1 MDKNIKLFEIDS
13 TESEI
18 YAVSCVEH
26 PAVESNFIFMSKQSE
41 QPKYINL
48 ESDEKRMVYGCALR
62 SDFPIYRRYGDEE
75 FYVKFSSKC
84 VETLSKKFMKN
95 GFQANW
101 TTDHEDMV
109 EGLTVVE
116 SWLKVDM
123 EKDKS
128 IALGLDKDLALG
140 SWFIGCSVDNDE
152 VWETIKSGRW
162 NGFSIEAMVVMNE
175 INLHKQDKN
184 MTEEKLEAIQVDDNF
199 WDKLRS
205 IISNALGKPQESEE
219 VEKTVG
225 EIVDEME
232 IEGGSEDEKPRVEEM
247 AEEVAEAPVDEVAP
261 MIDEIAKDVIEE
273 VNEQAP
279 TEEVKIKELEAVID
293 ALKEEINKKDAMIEE
308 MSKNIE
314 KLSKQP
320 SAEPVRVEASKQS
333 QHPSFLDFASG
344 RIKL

>member
-1 MDKNIKLFEIDS
+1 MDKIKHYAVTIDS
-13 TESEI
+13 DVYAISLVDCPAIEEDFI
-18 YAVSCVEH
+18 YL
-26 PAVESNFIFMSKQSE
+26 SKQE
-41 QPKYINL
+41 QEQIFL
-48 ESDEKRMVYGCALR
+48 EKEDKHLVVGAVLVP
-62 SDFPIYRRYGDEE
+62 DKPIYRNNGKEE
-75 FYVKFSSKC
+75 FYIQFSK
-84 VETLSKKFMKN
+84 ETIEKLAHEYLMN
-95 GFQANW
+95 GRIYSV
-101 TTDHEDMV
+101 TTQHNEVADDIA
-109 EGLTVVE
+109 LVE
-116 SWLKVDM
+116 SWIKTS
-123 EKDKS
+123 ESDKS
-128 IALGLDKDLALG
+128 NDYGMNLP
-140 SWFIGCSVDNDE
+140 IGTWLVSMKVENED
-152 VWETIKSGRW
+152 VWGRIKSGELR
-162 NGFSIEAMVVMNE
+162 GFSIESFVNLDE
-175 INLHKQDKN
+175 INLQKQDKN

-247 AEEVAEAPVDEVAP
+247 NEEVPSEEVAP

-320 SAEPVRVEASKQS
+320 SAEPIKVEASKQS

>member
-1 MDKNIKLFEIDS
+1 MDKIKHYAVTIDS
-13 TESEI
+13 DV
-18 YAVSCVEH
+18 YAISLVDC
-26 PAVESNFIFMSKQSE
+26 PAIEEDFIFLSKQKEE
-41 QPKYINL
+41 QVFL
-48 ESDEKRMVYGCALR
+48 EKEDKHLIVGAVLVP
-62 SDFPIYRRYGDEE
+62 DKPIYRNNGKEE
-75 FYVKFSSKC
+75 FYIQFSK
-84 VETLSKKFMKN
+84 ETIEKLAHEYLMN
-95 GFQANW
+95 GRIYSV
-101 TTDHEDMV
+101 TTQHQDVADDV
-109 EGLTVVE
+109 ALVE
-116 SWLKVDM
+116 SWIKTS
-123 EKDKS
+123 ENDKS
-128 IALGLDKDLALG
+128 NDYGMNLP
-140 SWFIGCSVDNDE
+140 IGTWLVSMKVENED
-152 VWETIKSGRW
+152 VWGRVKSGELR
-162 NGFSIEAMVVMNE
+162 GFSIESFVNLDE

-205 IISNALGKPQESEE
+205 IIANALGKPQESEK

-225 EIVDEME
+225 EME
-232 IEGGSEDEKPRVEEM
+232 IEGGSKDEKPRVEEM
-247 AEEVAEAPVDEVAP
+247 AEEVEAPVDEVAP

>member
-1 MDKNIKLFEIDS
+1 
-13 TESEI
+13 
-18 YAVSCVEH
+18 
-26 PAVESNFIFMSKQSE
+26 
-41 QPKYINL
+41 
-48 ESDEKRMVYGCALR
+48 
-62 SDFPIYRRYGDEE
+62 
-75 FYVKFSSKC
+75 
-84 VETLSKKFMKN
+84 MKN
-95 GFQANW
+95 GFQSNW
-101 TTDHEDMV
+101 TTDHQEIA

-152 VWETIKSGRW
+152 VWETIKSGKW
-162 NGFSIEAMVVMNE
+162 NGFSIEAMVVMDE
-175 INLHKQDKN
+175 INLQKQDKD
-184 MTEEKLEAIQVDDNF
+184 MVEEKLEAIQVDDNF

-232 IEGGSEDEKPRVEEM
+232 VEGGSKEEEPKVEEM
-247 AEEVAEAPVDEVAP
+247 AEEVPAEEVAP

-320 SAEPVRVEASKQS
+320 STEPVKVEASKQS

-344 RIKL
+344 RVKL

>member
-1 MDKNIKLFEIDS
+1 MDKIKHYAVTIDS
-13 TESEI
+13 DV
-18 YAVSCVEH
+18 YAISLVDC
-26 PAVESNFIFMSKQSE
+26 PAIEEEFVFLSKQKEE
-41 QPKYINL
+41 QVFL
-48 ESDEKRMVYGCALR
+48 EKEDKHLIVGAVLVP
-62 SDFPIYRRYGDEE
+62 DKPIYRNNGKEE
-75 FYVKFSSKC
+75 FYIQFSK
-84 VETLSKKFMKN
+84 ETIEKLAHEYLMN
-95 GFQANW
+95 GRIYSV
-101 TTDHEDMV
+101 TTDHQDV
-109 EGLTVVE
+109 ADDVALVE
-116 SWLKVDM
+116 SWIKTS
-123 EKDKS
+123 ENDKS
-128 IALGLDKDLALG
+128 NDYGMNLP
-140 SWFIGCSVDNDE
+140 IGTWLVSMKVENED
-152 VWETIKSGRW
+152 VWGRVKSGELR
-162 NGFSIEAMVVMNE
+162 GFSIESFVNLDE

-232 IEGGSEDEKPRVEEM
+232 IEGGSKDEKPRVEEM
-247 AEEVAEAPVDEVAP
+247 AEEVEAPVDEVAP

-320 SAEPVRVEASKQS
+320 SVEPVRVEASKQS

>member
-1 MDKNIKLFEIDS
+1 MDKIKH
-13 TESEI
+13 
-18 YAVSCVEH
+18 YAVSIDSDVYAISLVDC
-26 PAVESNFIFMSKQSE
+26 PAIEEDFIYLSKEKQE
-41 QPKYINL
+41 QVFL
-48 ESDEKRMVYGCALR
+48 EKEDKHLIVGAVLVP
-62 SDFPIYRRYGDEE
+62 DKPIYRNNGKEE
-75 FYVKFSSKC
+75 FYIQFSK
-84 VETLSKKFMKN
+84 ETIEKLAYDYLMN
-95 GFQANW
+95 GRMYSV
-101 TTDHEDMV
+101 TTDHKDIADDV
-109 EGLTVVE
+109 CLVE
-116 SWLKVDM
+116 SWIKTS
-123 EKDKS
+123 ENDKS
-128 IALGLDKDLALG
+128 VDYGMNVPVGTWL
-140 SWFIGCSVDNDE
+140 CSMKVENED
-152 VWETIKSGRW
+152 VWGRIKSGELR
-162 NGFSIEAMVVMNE
+162 GFSIESFVNLDE
-175 INLHKQDKN
+175 INLHKQDKD
-184 MTEEKLEAIQVDDNF
+184 MVEEKLEAIQVDDNF

-232 IEGGSEDEKPRVEEM
+232 VEGGSKEEEPKVEEM
-247 AEEVAEAPVDEVAP
+247 AEEVPAEEVAP

-320 SAEPVRVEASKQS
+320 STEPVKVEASKQS

-344 RIKL
+344 RVKL

>member
-1 MDKNIKLFEIDS
+1 MDKIKHYAVTIDS
-13 TESEI
+13 DV
-18 YAVSCVEH
+18 YAISLVDC
-26 PAVESNFIFMSKQSE
+26 PAIEEDFIFLSKQKEE
-41 QPKYINL
+41 QVFL
-48 ESDEKRMVYGCALR
+48 EKEDKHLIVGAVLVP
-62 SDFPIYRRYGDEE
+62 DKPIYRNNGKEE
-75 FYVKFSSKC
+75 FYIQFSK
-84 VETLSKKFMKN
+84 ETIEKLAHEYLMN
-95 GFQANW
+95 GRIYSV
-101 TTDHEDMV
+101 TTDHQDIADDV
-109 EGLTVVE
+109 ALVE
-116 SWLKVDM
+116 SWIKTS
-123 EKDKS
+123 ENDKS
-128 IALGLDKDLALG
+128 NDYGMNLP
-140 SWFIGCSVDNDE
+140 IGTWLVSMKVENED
-152 VWETIKSGRW
+152 VWGRVKSGELR
-162 NGFSIEAMVVMNE
+162 GFSIESFVNLDE
-175 INLHKQDKN
+175 INLQKQDKN

>member
-1 MDKNIKLFEIDS
+1 MIKDLKLYEINAD
-13 TESEI
+13 ESEV
-18 YAVSCVEH
+18 YAVSCVDF
-26 PAVESNFIFMSKQSE
+26 PAVESNFIFMNKQE
-41 QPKYINL
+41 KQPLYINL
-48 ESDEKRMVYGCALR
+48 ESNEKRMVYGCALR
-62 SDFPIYRRYGDEE
+62 SDFPIYRKHNDEE
-75 FYVKFSSKC
+75 FYIKFSSKC
-84 VETLSKKFMKN
+84 IEKLSKKFMKN
-95 GFQANW
+95 GFQSNW
-101 TTDHEDMV
+101 TTDHQEIA

-152 VWETIKSGRW
+152 VWETIKSGKW
-162 NGFSIEAMVVMNE
+162 NGFSIEAMVVMDE
-175 INLHKQDKN
+175 INLQKQDKD
-184 MTEEKLEAIQVDDNF
+184 MVEEKLEAIQVDDNF

-232 IEGGSEDEKPRVEEM
+232 VEGGSKEEEPKVEEM
-247 AEEVAEAPVDEVAP
+247 AEEVPAEEVAP

-320 SAEPVRVEASKQS
+320 STEPVKVEASKQS

-344 RIKL
+344 RVKI

>member
-1 MDKNIKLFEIDS
+1 MDKIKHYAVTIDS
-13 TESEI
+13 DV
-18 YAVSCVEH
+18 YAISLVDC
-26 PAVESNFIFMSKQSE
+26 PAIEEDFIFLSKQKEE
-41 QPKYINL
+41 QVFL
-48 ESDEKRMVYGCALR
+48 EKEDKHLIVGAVLVP
-62 SDFPIYRRYGDEE
+62 DKPIYRNNGKEE
-75 FYVKFSSKC
+75 FYIQFSK
-84 VETLSKKFMKN
+84 ETIEKLAHEYLMN
-95 GFQANW
+95 GRIYSV
-101 TTDHEDMV
+101 TTQHQDVADDV
-109 EGLTVVE
+109 ALVE
-116 SWLKVDM
+116 SWIKTS
-123 EKDKS
+123 ENDKS
-128 IALGLDKDLALG
+128 NDYGMNLP
-140 SWFIGCSVDNDE
+140 IGTWLVSMKVENED
-152 VWETIKSGRW
+152 VWGRVKSGELR
-162 NGFSIEAMVVMNE
+162 GFSIESFVNLDE
-175 INLHKQDKN
+175 INLQKQDKN

-232 IEGGSEDEKPRVEEM
+232 IEGGSKDEKPRVEEM

-293 ALKEEINKKDAMIEE
+293 TLKEEINKKDAMIEE

-333 QHPSFLDFASG
+333 KVGILD
-344 RIKL
+344 IMKWKY

>member
-1 MDKNIKLFEIDS
+1 MDKIKH
-13 TESEI
+13 
-18 YAVSCVEH
+18 YAVSIDSDVYAISLVDC
-26 PAVESNFIFMSKQSE
+26 PAIEEDFIYLSKEKQE
-41 QPKYINL
+41 QVFL
-48 ESDEKRMVYGCALR
+48 EKEDKHLIVGAVLVP
-62 SDFPIYRRYGDEE
+62 DKPIYRNNGKEE
-75 FYVKFSSKC
+75 FYIQFSK
-84 VETLSKKFMKN
+84 ETIEKLAYDYLMN
-95 GFQANW
+95 GRMYSV
-101 TTDHEDMV
+101 TTDHKNIADDV
-109 EGLTVVE
+109 CLVE
-116 SWLKVDM
+116 SWIKTS
-123 EKDKS
+123 ENDKS
-128 IALGLDKDLALG
+128 VDYGMNVPVGTWL
-140 SWFIGCSVDNDE
+140 CSMKVENED
-152 VWETIKSGRW
+152 VWGRIKSGELR
-162 NGFSIEAMVVMNE
+162 GFSIESFVNLDE
-175 INLHKQDKN
+175 INLHKQDKD
-184 MTEEKLEAIQVDDNF
+184 MVEEKLEAIQVDDNF

-232 IEGGSEDEKPRVEEM
+232 VEGGSKEEEPKVEEM
-247 AEEVAEAPVDEVAP
+247 AEEVPAEEVAP

-320 SAEPVRVEASKQS
+320 STEPVKVEASKQS

-344 RIKL
+344 RVKL

>member
-1 MDKNIKLFEIDS
+1 MDKIKH
-13 TESEI
+13 
-18 YAVSCVEH
+18 YAVSIDSDVYAISLVDC
-26 PAVESNFIFMSKQSE
+26 PAIEEDFIYLSKEKQE
-41 QPKYINL
+41 QVFL
-48 ESDEKRMVYGCALR
+48 EKEDKHLIVGAVLVP
-62 SDFPIYRRYGDEE
+62 DKPIYRNNGKEE
-75 FYVKFSSKC
+75 FYIQFSK
-84 VETLSKKFMKN
+84 ETIEKLAYDYLMN
-95 GFQANW
+95 GRMYSV
-101 TTDHEDMV
+101 TTDHKDIADDV
-109 EGLTVVE
+109 CLVE
-116 SWLKVDM
+116 SWIKTS
-123 EKDKS
+123 ENDKS
-128 IALGLDKDLALG
+128 VDYGMNVPVGTWL
-140 SWFIGCSVDNDE
+140 CSMKVENED
-152 VWETIKSGRW
+152 VWGRIKSGELR
-162 NGFSIEAMVVMNE
+162 GFSIESFVNLDE
-175 INLHKQDKN
+175 INLHKQDKD
-184 MTEEKLEAIQVDDNF
+184 MVEEKLEAIQVDDNF

-232 IEGGSEDEKPRVEEM
+232 VEGGSKEEEPKVEEM
-247 AEEVAEAPVDEVAP
+247 AEEVPAEEVAP

-320 SAEPVRVEASKQS
+320 STEPVKVEASKQS

-344 RIKL
+344 RVKI